1 MDLSKDNLGYFVL
14 TLLCFHGSSS
24 LLNGS
29 SMEKDSFEKFYN
41 YGLRL
46 ATIRHFDNDANS

>member
-41 YGLRL
+41 YRFRP
-46 ATIRHFDNDANS
+46 ATIRHFDDDANS